1 VKIFGFR
8 TWNDRLS
15 LILMVGIPGLWV
27 FSAVVAPLAEAVLGA
42 TISVWT
48 LVAMFYFRK
57 APPEDTTKP
66 TGGGTP

>member
-1 VKIFGFR
+1 MRMGWK

-15 LILMVGIPGLWV
+15 LLLMAGIPGLWV

-57 APPEDTTKP
+57 APPEDTGGRG
-66 TGGGTP
+66 GGGTP